1 MTAQRTTP
9 PQHPPRI
16 VRRHASGYFVI
27 LMLMLWFC
35 DLIAGGSHT
44 FAQTPSSSSLTPLL
58 QAFPS
63 SLALSAAKGNTATG
77 VFNLQKSST
86 QQSIYSISANQSWT
100 TLNPPYG
107 STQTITTEIDPITVS
122 VDTSTMN
129 VGTYSGLVY
138 IVESGPNGSQ
148 TLRIPVSLSVLASST
163 TPPPPATT
171 PPPPSTTPPPPTTT
185 PPPPPPATTP
195 PPPAPTSSLT
205 PLLQAFPSALSLT
218 AAKGNTATG
227 VFNLQKSGTQQSIYS
242 ISANQSWTTL
252 NPPYGSTQ
260 TITTEVDPITVSVNT
275 STMNVGSYT
284 GVVYIVESGPNGSQ
298 TLRIPVSLSVLA
310 SGTATPPPPPP
321 STTPPPAT
329 TPPPPATTP
338 PPPPPATTPPPP
350 APTGSLTPLLQAFP
364 SALAL
369 TAAKGNTA
377 TGVFNLQ
384 KSSTQQSS
392 YSISANQSWTTL
404 NPPYGS
410 TQTITTEVDPITV
423 SVNTATMNVG
433 SYTGVVYIVE
443 SGPNGSQTL
452 RIPVSLSVLAS
463 GTATPP
469 PPPPP
474 SPTGSATSPP
484 PPPTGTATGTVTVI
498 WNANTEADLQG
509 YRVYVGTSSGAR
521 TQAFDVGNVT
531 STRLTLPL
539 GSTYFFVVT
548 AYDKSGNESSPSGE
562 LSRSLF

>member
-1 MTAQRTTP
+1 MTAPCMTP
-9 PQHPPRI
+9 VQHPARI
-16 VRRHASGYFVI
+16 IRRHAAGYLAI
-27 LMLMLWFC
+27 LMLMLWLC
-35 DLIAGGSHT
+35 DLVAGGSNA
-44 FAQTPSSSSLTPLL
+44 FAQNIVSTPSALSLTVA
-58 QAFPS
+58 QGGTVS
-63 SLALSAAKGNTATG
+63 GTVSLS
-77 VFNLQKSST
+77 KSST
-86 QQSIYSISANQSWT
+86 EQHSYLISANQSWT
-100 TLNPPYG
+100 ALNPPYG
-107 STQTITTEIDPITVS
+107 STQTITTETDSLTVT
-122 VDTSTMN
+122 VNTSAMGLG
-129 VGTYSGLVY
+129 VGTYSGVVY
-138 IVESGPNGSQ
+138 IGESGGGTS
-148 TLRIPVSLSVLASST
+148 TLLRIPVSLSVLASGSVTPPPPPPATTPPSST

-171 PPPPSTTPPPPTTT
+171 PPPPPSATPPPPTG
-185 PPPPPPATTP
+185 
-195 PPPAPTSSLT
+195 SLR
-205 PLLQAFPSALSLT
+205 PLLQAFPAALALT
-218 AAKGNTATG
+218 AAKGNTASG
-227 VFNLQKSGTQQSIYS
+227 VFNLQKSSTQQSSYS
-242 ISANQSWTTL
+242 ISANQSWTAL

-260 TITTEVDPITVSVNT
+260 TITTEVDPITVTVNT
-275 STMNVGSYT
+275 SAMNVGSYT

-310 SGTATPPPPPP
+310 SGSVTPPPPPP
-321 STTPPPAT
+321 ATTPPSST

-338 PPPPPATTPPPP
+338 PPPPSATPPPP
-350 APTGSLTPLLQAFP
+350 TGSLRPLLQAFP
-364 SALAL
+364 AALAL

-377 TGVFNLQ
+377 SGVFNLQ

-392 YSISANQSWTTL
+392 YSISANQSWTAL

-423 SVNTATMNVG
+423 TVNTSAMNVG

-463 GTATPP
+463 GSVTPP
-469 PPPPP
+469 PPPPAP
-474 SPTGSATSPP
+474 IGGVTSPP
-484 PPPTGTATGTVTVI
+484 PPPAGTSTGTVTVM

-509 YRVYVGTSSGAR
+509 YRVYVGTRSGAR
-521 TQAFDVGNVT
+521 SQTFDVGNVT

>member
-1 MTAQRTTP
+1 MTAQHFTP
-9 PQHPPRI
+9 SQHPPRI
-16 VRRHASGYFVI
+16 MRRHAAGHLVG
-27 LMLMLWFC
+27 LMLMLWLC
-35 DLIAGGSHT
+35 DVVAGGSSAL
-44 FAQTPSSSSLTPLL
+44 AQNIVSTPSALSLTVA
-58 QAFPS
+58 Q
-63 SLALSAAKGNTATG
+63 GGTATG
-77 VFNLQKSST
+77 TLSLSKSDT
-86 QQSIYSISANQSWT
+86 AQHTYFISANQSWIW
-100 TLNPPYG
+100 LNPPYG
-107 STQTITTEIDPITVS
+107 STQTISTETDLLTVT
-122 VDTSTMN
+122 VNTSAMGLS
-129 VGTYSGLVY
+129 VGTYSGVIY
-138 IVESGPNGSQ
+138 IGQSGPGVS
-148 TLRIPVSLSVLASST
+148 TTWRIPVTTTVTAAGT
-163 TPPPPATT
+163 TPP
-171 PPPPSTTPPPPTTT
+171 PPPPSTTPPPPSITPPPPATT

-195 PPPAPTSSLT
+195 PPPPPTGSLT

-227 VFNLQKSGTQQSIYS
+227 VFNLQKSSTQQSTYS
-242 ISANQSWTTL
+242 ISANQGWL
-252 NPPYGSTQ
+252 WMNPPYGSTQ
-260 TITTEVDPITVSVNT
+260 TITTEIDPLTVTVNT

-284 GVVYIVESGPNGSQ
+284 GVVYILESGPNGSQ
-298 TLRIPVSLSVLA
+298 TLRIPVSLTVLA
-310 SGTATPPPPPP
+310 SGSATPPPPP
-321 STTPPPAT
+321 STTPPPPST

-350 APTGSLTPLLQAFP
+350 PPTGSLTPLLQAFP
-364 SALAL
+364 SALSL

-392 YSISANQSWTTL
+392 YSISANQGWLLMT
-404 NPPYGS
+404 PPYGS
-410 TQTITTEVDPITV
+410 TQSITTEVDPITV

-433 SYTGVVYIVE
+433 NYTGVVYILE

-463 GTATPP
+463 GSTT

-484 PPPTGTATGTVTVI
+484 PPPSGTATGTVTVI